1 MRENCVFP
9 IFVCINRDITAK
21 TIRIVLNE
29 SLRIGGCGCSGLICD
44 LAGDKKNRQEILF
57 VTEAVLSVWK
67 GEKSQRRDERE

>member
-29 SLRIGGCGCSGLICD
+29 SLQIGGCGCSGLICN

-67 GEKSQRRDERE
+67 GEKIQRRDERG

>member
-29 SLRIGGCGCSGLICD
+29 SLRIGGRGCSGLICD

-67 GEKSQRRDERE
+67 GEKSQRRDERG

>member
-29 SLRIGGCGCSGLICD
+29 SLRIGECGCSGLICD

-67 GEKSQRRDERE
+67 GEKSQRRDERG